1 MTRFPFLLVIAAAVF
16 CAPTTFADVTYSE
29 GKDRGVSVI
38 RMTVTPAAEPASK
51 LRYHLM
57 ARDMDLK
64 PGNAVPY
71 YYRSL
76 MELRPTLKGVR
87 EKFNEDTELG
97 HWHSA
102 GAEATPIAKLPLE
115 KVRQASQAFDSIYN
129 SNLKPAFE
137 RSDCDWQLNVEEL
150 RGPEIISIH
159 LSEFQ
164 DSREIARMLS
174 LRTRLAIAENR
185 YGDAVEIMRQNYR
198 LGRDVA
204 KVPFLVCGLIGIAIE
219 SVTNRTLIE
228 LIANPDSPNMYWA
241 IGELPQPPIDLRP
254 AVRFEMDFGP
264 RVFPLIHNAETT
276 DHSMQEWN
284 RLFTQTIGDL
294 QNMGLFFPSS
304 SAKNDPATGL
314 IATAVG
320 LAGYSHAKERLI
332 ADGMNRAR
340 VEKMAVGQ
348 VIAIYTERIY
358 RGFADESEHLW
369 QVPFAQSERLAKR
382 LDKKIAAAK
391 PFGTGVD
398 REFLPMV
405 TLLVPAMQASRQ
417 AQMRLDREVAS
428 LRVIEALRMYAAE
441 HDGRLP
447 ARLEEIDQVPVPDN
461 PATEKHFA
469 YRLDGSTAVLE
480 LPPTDGLTSG
490 NCRYEIQI
498 SPKK

>member
-1 MTRFPFLLVIAAAVF
+1 MTRTSFLLILTAVAS
-16 CAPTTFADVTYSE
+16 CASKTLADVTYSE
-29 GKDRGVSVI
+29 GKDGGTTVI
-38 RMTVTPAAEPASK
+38 RMTVTPAAEPASTS
-51 LRYHLM
+51 RYHLM

-76 MELRPTLKGVR
+76 LELRPALKAIR
-87 EKFNEDTELG
+87 EKFNEDTELSL
-97 HWHSA
+97 WYSA

-115 KVRQASQAFDSIYN
+115 KVRQASQFFDSIYN

-174 LRTRLAIAENR
+174 LRTRVAIAENR
-185 YGDAVEIMRQNYR
+185 YTDAVEIMRQNYR

-219 SVTNRTLIE
+219 SVANRTLVE

-241 IGELPQPPIDLRP
+241 IGELPAPPIDLRP

-276 DHSMQEWN
+276 DHSTQEWN
-284 RLFTQTIGDL
+284 RLFTQTIRDL
-294 QNMGLFFPSS
+294 QSMGMFYPSS
-304 SAKNDPATGL
+304 ETANDPVTGL
-314 IATAVG
+314 VATAVG

-332 ADGMNRAR
+332 ADGMDRTRA
-340 VEKMAVGQ
+340 EKMSVGQ

-358 RGFADESEHLW
+358 RGFADDSEHLW
-369 QVPFAQSERLAKR
+369 QVPFSQSERMTNR
-382 LDKKIAAAK
+382 LDKKVAAAK
-391 PFGTGVD
+391 PFGSGVD
-398 REFLPMV
+398 REFLPLV
-405 TLLVPAMQASRQ
+405 TLLVPALQASRQ

-441 HDGRLP
+441 HHGRLP
-447 ARLEEIDQVPVPDN
+447 VRLEQIDRVPVPDN
-461 PATEKHFA
+461 PATEKPFA
-469 YRLDGSTAVLE
+469 YRLDGATAVLE
-480 LPPTDGLTSG
+480 LPPTDGLSGG